1 VSKVISKQTQ
11 KEQVDAIASAVAETM
26 KKTIDEQVDT
36 TKDDSKLF
44 YKNAEGKMLMCEL
57 TMARRENAPDPF
69 LTTTNEEI
77 RWIKRGQPVIVP
89 WYVVDQLKNNKER
102 KFRTEKDEQGKKVVV
117 FEDIPT
123 ESFQYHAINPAPGVN
138 F

>member
-1 VSKVISKQTQ
+1 MSKVISKQTQ
-11 KEQVDAIASAVAETM
+11 KEQVDAIANAVASSM
-26 KKTIDEQVDT
+26 KATIDAQVEA
-36 TKDDSKLF
+36 KDESKF
-44 YKNAEGKMLMCEL
+44 TFKNADGGILMCEL

-89 WYVVDQLKNNKER
+89 WYVVDQLRNNKER
-102 KFRTEKDEQGKKVVV
+102 KFRKEKDEQGKNVIA

-123 ESFQYHAINPAPGVN
+123 ESFQYRAINPAPGVV